1 MKGDFSISVDNNWT
15 AVAVNYNVPTL
26 CDVVDQCTL
35 TDFEED
41 SGDTPGCCWWSC
53 MSYCFAVGE
62 KGVNQPCYAQRTK

>member
-41 SGDTPGCCWWSC
+41 SGDTPGCC
-53 MSYCFAVGE
+53 
-62 KGVNQPCYAQRTK
+62 